1 MKTPREKLLFA
12 QFSSLASG
20 NETHTET
27 ETHSNQL
34 SGKKVIALGPELD
47 LNSKKKVSDEIAGNE
62 SALREWNEEKV
73 YSRSDDGRNKK

>member
-1 MKTPREKLLFA
+1 MKTPREKLLFP

-20 NETHTET
+20 NETLTET

-47 LNSKKKVSDEIAGNE
+47 LNSKKKSK
-62 SALREWNEEKV
+62 R
-73 YSRSDDGRNKK
+73 